1 MAELIIVC
9 GLMGS
14 GKTTFAKEFMRL
26 KGFEYVDFDQE
37 FHKKFGGKGEEFLN
51 MVVKILNKSK
61 DQGFV
66 IDNWFKWNR
75 YWYKFDEDNT
85 IEFIRKKTGREIS
98 FIYLF
103 VPFKKS
109 YRQYI
114 EKHEREDTM
123 SDVLQEFKKT
133 MKKRQQN
140 LLEKIERCLNGTH

>member
-14 GKTTFAKEFMRL
+14 GKTTFAKEYATL
-26 KGFEYVDFDQE
+26 KGFQYFDFDEE
-37 FHKKFGGKGEEFLN
+37 FHKKLGGKGEEFLN
-51 MVVKILNKSK
+51 MLVRKLNKSK
-61 DQGFV
+61 QVVV

-75 YWYKFDEDNT
+75 FWYKFDEDNT
-85 IEFIRKKTGREIS
+85 IEFVRKKTGREIS

-103 VPFKKS
+103 VPFKRA

-123 SDVLQEFKKT
+123 SDVLQEFKET

-140 LLEKIERCLNGTH
+140 LLMKIERCLHG